1 MSPMLSSTALLGSCL
16 CLMLNVWPG
25 SCLEWACPA
34 HRAQTEEL
42 RTILRNTRERN
53 RPYQAPSMTE
63 LDRVHAAARTLLRE
77 LSTGRFQDAGELFRG
92 LPFDLVQTT
101 LGGAPAVAVQEAAA
115 HRRGAGVYFIRRGP
129 VPRERIVQI
138 PHSFFDIGTLEIGV
152 ELADAAQ
159 ARALFVNTVHR
170 YQGGP
175 PPSRGDDEA
184 EGSPADVAHQEL
196 SIFQGLTHA
205 ALEALPRVQLLQL
218 HGFADR
224 SLPDCMNAE
233 VVVSPGAAP
242 AGAAEAAEVAGRL
255 GALLGTDRVLLHPR
269 DTQRLGGRTN
279 VQGRAVAATG
289 DATFLHIEMSRT
301 LRNRLLR
308 DPGLRRAFIAAVL
321 GLRKES
327 P

>member
-1 MSPMLSSTALLGSCL
+1 MSPLLSSTALLGSCL
-16 CLMLNVWPG
+16 CLMLNAWQG

-34 HRAQTEEL
+34 HRSQAEEL
-42 RTILRNTRERN
+42 PTILRGARERN
-53 RPYQAPSMTE
+53 RPYQAPSLAE
-63 LDRVHAAARTLLRE
+63 LERVRVAARALLRE
-77 LSTGRFQDAGELFRG
+77 LTTGRSHDSGELFRG
-92 LPFDLVQTT
+92 LHFDLVQTV
-101 LGGAPAVAVQEAAA
+101 LGGAPAIAVQEAAN
-115 HRRGAGVYFIRRGP
+115 HRRGGGIYIIRRGP
-129 VPRERIVQI
+129 LPRERIVQI
-138 PHSFFDIGTLEIGV
+138 PHSFFDIGTLEIGI

-184 EGSPADVAHQEL
+184 EGSPADVAHQER

-205 ALEALPRVQLLQL
+205 ALETLPRVQLLQL

-224 SLPDCMNAE
+224 SLAECTNAE

-242 AGAAEAAEVAGRL
+242 AGAGEAAEVAGRL

-279 VQGRAVAATG
+279 VQGRAVATTG